1 MPEIKKTVLIVED
14 EPSLQEAIKIKLKS
28 KPYAYFSAETAE
40 KAMDFLE
47 KQIPD
52 LIWLDLLLPGMGGFA
67 FLEQIRK
74 IDKFKNIPVV
84 IVSVSGGPEKIKRAF
99 ELNILDYLIKSQY
112 RLDDI
117 IKRMEYYLND
127 RANNKRK

>member
-1 MPEIKKTVLIVED
+1 MPETKKTLLIVED
-14 EPSLQEAIKIKLKS
+14 EPALQEAIKIKLKS
-28 KPYAYFSAETAE
+28 KPYNFITADTAE
-40 KAMDFLE
+40 KAMDVL
-47 KQIPD
+47 KRQTPD

-67 FLEQIRK
+67 FLEHIRG
-74 IDKFKNIPVV
+74 IDKYKNIPVV

-117 IKRMEYYLND
+117 IKRMEYYLHDD
-127 RANNKRK
+127 RSNNK